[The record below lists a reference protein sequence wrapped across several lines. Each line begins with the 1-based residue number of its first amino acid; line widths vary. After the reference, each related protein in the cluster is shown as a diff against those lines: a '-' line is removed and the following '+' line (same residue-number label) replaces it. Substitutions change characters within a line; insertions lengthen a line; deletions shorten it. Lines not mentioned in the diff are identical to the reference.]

1 MKGIL
6 IATLVV
12 ALWATHLLYCLLIV
26 EVDFL
31 SFQLY
36 LHVLI
41 QAYLYTGLFITAHDS
56 MHRSIS
62 QHRALNK
69 AYGQL
74 SLWLFAAFRYEPMFV
89 NHMAHHRWPATEK
102 DPDFSV
108 SHQGFFSWFIRF
120 FFRYVRVS
128 QIITMAI
135 LFNILLSVFKIA
147 LSNILVFWVV
157 PAFLSTF
164 QLFYFGTY
172 LPHRYPHT
180 EEMAPHNARTL
191 KENHLLAMLSC
202 WFFSYHWEHHDSPRT
217 PWWRMYTLKRKT
229 D

>member
-36 LHVLI
+36 LHVVI

-56 MHRSIS
+56 MHGSIS

-74 SLWLFAAFRYEPMFV
+74 ALWLFAAFRYELMFV
-89 NHMAHHRWPATEK
+89 NHMAHHKWPGTEK

-108 SHQGFFSWFIRF
+108 AHQGFFRWFIRF
-120 FFRYVRVS
+120 FFHYVRVS

-135 LFNILLSVFKIA
+135 LFNILLYVFKIPLA
-147 LSNILVFWVV
+147 NILVFWVV
-157 PAFLSTF
+157 PAFLSTL

-172 LPHRYPHT
+172 LSHRYPHT
-180 EEMAPHNARTL
+180 EDMAPYNARTL
-191 KENHLLAMLSC
+191 HVNHLLAMLSC

-217 PWWRMYTLKRKT
+217 PWWRMYALKRKT